1 MDLLTALLVVL
12 IMIILHETTHLTVA
26 YILKVKIEAFL
37 ISYFGILFYLVD
49 EDLVYSAFKIV
60 AVSLTPLMLS
70 LVVFFSQSP
79 ETLLFSISN
88 LGGSLGDVY
97 MTIKL
102 LRKKPHER
110 LRWGKHLKKK
120 LAKKAIYI
128 RKWKHSKN
136 FLLTKVNEN
145 ISHKIR
151 QYLGVIA
158 LSPQPHDTLAFSSNV
173 GSLYSFL
180 SFRFLIYML

>member
-26 YILKVKIEAFL
+26 YILKVRIEAFL
-37 ISYFGILFYLVD
+37 ISHFGILFYLVD

-60 AVSLTPLMLS
+60 AVSLTPLVLS

-110 LRWGKHLKKK
+110 LRWSKHLKKK

-128 RKWKHSKN
+128 KKWKYSKN
-136 FLLTKVNEN
+136 FLLTKVNKK
-145 ISHKIR
+145 ISHKMW
-151 QYLGVIA
+151 QYLGVIV
-158 LSPQPHDTLAFSSNV
+158 LSPQPHDTMAFSSNV
-173 GSLYSFL
+173 RSLYPFL
-180 SFRFLIYML
+180 SFRFLIYIL